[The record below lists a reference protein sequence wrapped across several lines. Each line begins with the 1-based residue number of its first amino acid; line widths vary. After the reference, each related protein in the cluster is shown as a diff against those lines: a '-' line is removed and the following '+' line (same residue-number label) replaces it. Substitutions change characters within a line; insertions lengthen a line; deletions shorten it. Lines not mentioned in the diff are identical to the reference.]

1 MTQKVQKFC
10 RISVFLTAEYP
21 PLRLHMHIYYPH
33 PISVKIE
40 HSICHESL
48 LTSFI
53 KLEYSLVL

>member
-40 HSICHESL
+40 HSIVMSH
-48 LTSFI
+48 F
-53 KLEYSLVL
+53 